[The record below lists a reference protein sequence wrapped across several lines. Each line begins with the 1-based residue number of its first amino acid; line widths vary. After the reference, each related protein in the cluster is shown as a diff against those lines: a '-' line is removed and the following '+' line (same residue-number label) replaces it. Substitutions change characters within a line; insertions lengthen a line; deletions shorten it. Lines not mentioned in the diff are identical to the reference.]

1 MTERVG
7 GLGPQ
12 AETADLVVAVVVGDV
27 GLLDALDVHDLLGC
41 VGRPNAQRF
50 EHALLVEDSCGHA
63 VGDDL
68 FFGLWLLGRRLAS
81 GRGGGCL
88 FALGFRGC
96 RWVLAAD

>member
-68 FFGLWLLGRRLAS
+68 FFGLWLLG
-81 GRGGGCL
+81 GCL
-88 FALGFRGC
+88 FGLGFRGC
-96 RWVLAAD
+96 RWLLAAD